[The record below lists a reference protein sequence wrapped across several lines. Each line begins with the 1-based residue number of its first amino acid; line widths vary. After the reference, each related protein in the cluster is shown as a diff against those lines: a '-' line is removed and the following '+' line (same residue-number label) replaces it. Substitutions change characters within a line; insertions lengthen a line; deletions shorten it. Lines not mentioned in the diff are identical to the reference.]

1 MAQMSKRNRVIFMT
15 IMAAS
20 LMQMVQF
27 ALTPGI
33 AKINAEIFPQ
43 LPLSVIQTAMTLP
56 SLFSMVFSLVS
67 AFMIGRGWISKKASV
82 VTGLIFITG
91 TSVVALLL
99 HTQFWHLCLFSV
111 LIGIGMGFYI
121 STSASI
127 MFDSF
132 NEAERRMSVG
142 VQSSAINLGGIIMSA
157 GGGILANMV
166 WFGGYLMLLIGIPIV
181 LLCLVYIPND
191 KKKTPPETARGELK
205 KKKQQGLQL
214 PLDIFY
220 YGGITFMF
228 LLIYTV
234 CGTNI
239 SNHLKAAGLG
249 DTSTAGIA
257 TAVQMA
263 GGFGM
268 GLVFNRLS
276 AKLKDYALALAFF
289 VVFVGYTIIN
299 IGQSSLIAV
308 FAGIFIVGTA
318 ISIMIP
324 QSLFS
329 TSNRVNTANSA
340 AATAVVNTI
349 SPGIGSFISPMV
361 FTPLTLALGGES
373 TNFRYEFVGVVS
385 LLFGIALIVTTRY
398 RAQKE
403 KEVLPAAPPRTAFE
417 DVV

>member
-1 MAQMSKRNRVIFMT
+1 MAQMSKRNRVLFMT

-33 AKINAEIFPQ
+33 AKINAEVFPG

-67 AFMIGRGWISKKASV
+67 ALMIGKGWISKKASV
-82 VTGLIFITG
+82 VTGLVFITG
-91 TSVVALLL
+91 TSAVALLF

-127 MFDSF
+127 MFDNF

-142 VQSSAINLGGIIMSA
+142 IQSSAINLGGIIMSA

-181 LLCLVYIPND
+181 ILAIVNIPND
-191 KKKTPPETARGELK
+191 KKKAAHETAPQALRQEKHAKLK
-205 KKKQQGLQL
+205 I
-214 PLDIFY
+214 PPDIYY
-220 YGGITFMF
+220 YGSITFVF
-228 LLIYTV
+228 LMINTV

-249 DTSTAGIA
+249 DTSTAGLA

-263 GGFGM
+263 GGFSV

-289 VVFVGYTIIN
+289 IVFAGYTIIN
-299 IGQSSLIAV
+299 VGQSSLIAV

-318 ISIMIP
+318 ISIIIP

-329 TSNRVNTANSA
+329 TSNRVNPVNSA
-340 AATAVVNTI
+340 AATAIVNTI

-361 FTPLTLALGGES
+361 FTPLTIALGGES
-373 TNFRYEFVGVVS
+373 TNFRYEFVGIIS
-385 LLFGIALIVTTRY
+385 LLFGIVLIVTTRH
-398 RAQKE
+398 REQKE
-403 KEVLPAAPPRTAFE
+403 RLKTAAVQARL
-417 DVV
+417 